1 MEPMPAALEGVG
13 IEEQPG
19 ASLPLD
25 LPFVDSEGRSVRLGQ
40 YFSGERPVL
49 LMLVYYRCPMLCGLL
64 FNGVVEGLREL
75 AWTPGRQFDIVTVSI
90 DPLETPTL
98 ARLKKQNYLQ
108 MYERPEAAPGWHF
121 LTGREADIRA
131 LADAVGFGYR
141 WVEER
146 QEYAHAA
153 AVMVATP
160 DGRLSRYLYGLLYDG
175 RTLRLALTEAG
186 QGRVGSTADRLLLY
200 CFHYDANAGRFV
212 VAAANVMRLGA
223 LGTVTVLGVWLGG
236 WWLRE
241 WRRREETGKEGQ
253 T

>member
-1 MEPMPAALEGVG
+1 MEPMPAALAGVG
-13 IEEQPG
+13 IEERPG
-19 ASLPLD
+19 ATLPLD
-25 LPFVDSEGRSVRLGQ
+25 LPFVDSEGRAVRLGA
-40 YFSGERPVL
+40 YFGGERPVL

-64 FNGVVEGLREL
+64 FNGVVEGLRGL

-108 MYERPEAAPGWHF
+108 MYARPEAAPGWHF

-131 LADAVGFGYR
+131 LAEAVGFGYR

-223 LGTVTVLGVWLGG
+223 FATVAVLGVWLGG

-241 WRRREETGKEGQ
+241 WRRRDTIGKEGQ
-253 T
+253 R

>member
-1 MEPMPAALEGVG
+1 MEPLPAGLQGVG
-13 IEEQPG
+13 VVERVGESI
-19 ASLPLD
+19 PLN
-25 LPFVDSEGRSVRLGQ
+25 LQFVDSEGRPVTLAQ
-40 YFSGERPVL
+40 YFTGERPVL

-98 ARLKKQNYLQ
+98 ARAKKQNYLR
-108 MYERPEAAPGWHF
+108 MYERPEAAAGWHF

-141 WVEER
+141 WVDER

-153 AVMVATP
+153 AVMVMTP
-160 DGRLSRYLYGLLYDG
+160 GGTVSRYLYGLLYDG
-175 RTLRLALTEAG
+175 RSLRLALTGAG
-186 QGRVGSTADRLLLY
+186 EGRVGSTADRILLY
-200 CFHYDANAGRFV
+200 CFHYDADAGRFV

-223 LGTVTVLGVWLGG
+223 VGTATVLGLWLGG

-241 WRRREETGKEGQ
+241 WRRRRRTPQGELG
-253 T
+253 